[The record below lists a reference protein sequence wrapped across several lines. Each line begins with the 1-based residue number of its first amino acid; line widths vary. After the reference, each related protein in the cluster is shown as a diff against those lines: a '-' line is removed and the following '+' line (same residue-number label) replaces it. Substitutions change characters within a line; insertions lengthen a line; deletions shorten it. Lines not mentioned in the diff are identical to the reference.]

1 MENLQINME
10 NIVSNPI
17 TYGVIAIFLG
27 MYGPRLHPK
36 LPKPVKDL
44 FNVPLFRFS
53 VIALIIYMSTR
64 DITMSLIITIAFLIV
79 LSIANSQDMEE
90 EFLDRYR
97 EGFSQ
102 FDMIKENF
110 DNSEE
115 FQEGPETFANNED
128 VEGFEDEPETFED
141 EPETFED
148 EPETFEED
156 PETFEEDPETFE
168 EDDMAEGFANYNEL
182 LQDQQEDFTPYERH
196 LNNVVNKYKFGN

>member
-1 MENLQINME
+1 
-10 NIVSNPI
+10 
-17 TYGVIAIFLG
+17 
-27 MYGPRLHPK
+27 
-36 LPKPVKDL
+36 
-44 FNVPLFRFS
+44 
-53 VIALIIYMSTR
+53 
-64 DITMSLIITIAFLIV
+64 
-79 LSIANSQDMEE
+79 MEE

-115 FQEGPETFANNED
+115 FQEGPETFANNEA
-128 VEGFEDEPETFED
+128 VEGFED